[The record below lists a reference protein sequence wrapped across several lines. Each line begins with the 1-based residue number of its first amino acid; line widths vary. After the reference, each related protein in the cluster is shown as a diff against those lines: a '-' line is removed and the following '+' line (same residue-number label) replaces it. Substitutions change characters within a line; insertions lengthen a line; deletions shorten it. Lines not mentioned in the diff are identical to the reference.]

1 MSERKELDRLYQETK
16 SDLLCNTSYPYHPE
30 YFKEYL
36 SDEDIMDGVE
46 ELSLYFHI
54 PFCKSLCSF
63 CEYTRFLPGGE
74 EQEERYLDLLEKQV
88 DGYFTN
94 HNTKLLYGLDIGGGT
109 PSCLSEK
116 NMEKL
121 FEMITEKIGTILRVD
136 DFESSFEFNY
146 ESINHKKIE
155 ILGRYDV
162 SRVSTGVQIYDTNIM
177 DLHNRKIS
185 RLEKMLHINEQFRK
199 EGIKKINLDIMYGFP
214 NQDRRML
221 ASTIHAIK
229 LLDVDQITLY
239 EMRYNQNGISS
250 GTVNRESLY
259 DQYCYLYDQLTF
271 MGYLAR
277 FGQNTFSKFED
288 EGVSSYLRYRMR
300 KGVAYKGF
308 GVSAQSM
315 SWNGISYNSLK
326 GNTSSEMPYIDEILE
341 RDSYKLPPE
350 EIVAKYVS
358 ISLYNGC
365 FDLDT
370 ITKMI
375 GNDAKKVYNEELEY
389 LLDKKY
395 IQLVD
400 RMVYVTEIG
409 FKYYAVVAAFF
420 WSKSHRAKYLER
432 KRV

>member
-1 MSERKELDRLYQETK
+1 MSEMEELNKLYQETVE
-16 SDLLCNTSYPYHPE
+16 DLLCNTSYPYNPE

-36 SDEDIMDGVE
+36 SDEDIMEGVD

-63 CEYTRFLPGGE
+63 CEYTRFLPSGQ
-74 EQEERYLDLLEKQV
+74 EQEDRYLNLLEMQV
-88 DGYFTN
+88 KRYFTN
-94 HNTKLLYGLDIGGGT
+94 HNVKLLYGLDVGGGT
-109 PSCLSEK
+109 PSCLSER

-121 FEMITEKIGTILRVD
+121 FEIMESRIGHIPRVD
-136 DFESSFEFNY
+136 DFESSFEFNF
-146 ESINHKKIE
+146 ESITNKKIE
-155 ILGRYDV
+155 ILGRYGV
-162 SRVSTGVQIYDTNIM
+162 SRVSTGIQIYDTNIM
-177 DLHNRKIS
+177 DLHNRKVS
-185 RLEKMLHINEQFRK
+185 KLEEMLNINDRFRK

-221 ASTIHAIK
+221 ESTINAIK
-229 LLDVDQITLY
+229 LLDVEQITLY
-239 EMRYNQNGISS
+239 EMRYNQNGIAS
-250 GTVNRESLY
+250 GAVNRESLY
-259 DQYCYLYDQLTF
+259 EQYCYLYNQLIE
-271 MGYLAR
+271 MGYMAR
-277 FGQNTFSKFED
+277 FGQNTFSKLED

-326 GNTSSEMPYIDEILE
+326 GNTSSEMPDIDEIIE
-341 RDSYKLPPE
+341 RDIYKLPPE

-365 FDLDT
+365 FDLDV
-370 ITKMI
+370 ITQI
-375 GNDAKKVYNEELEY
+375 TGNAAEKVYGCELKY
-389 LLDKKY
+389 LLEKSY
-395 IQLVD
+395 IQFDD
-400 RMVYVTEIG
+400 RMVYLTENG

-432 KRV
+432 KRA